1 MILDVRGTSMMTSIV
16 LAKFYFIGGS
26 RIGLTYGPITSSM
39 DDKKAKRRTF
49 NASYSAS
56 NARYTK
62 DAEQYLNGVVSGEK
76 S

>member
-1 MILDVRGTSMMTSIV
+1 MMIAFV

-39 DDKKAKRRTF
+39 DDKKAKRRTY
-49 NASYSAS
+49 NTSYTAS

-62 DAEQYLNGVVSGEK
+62 DAEPYSSGLASGDK